1 MQSIFMLVDLVLELY
16 TWALIIS
23 IIMTWLVQFKVI
35 NTSNRLVYAVG
46 DFLYRITEPLLAPIR
61 RFLPSLG
68 GMDLSPL
75 VLMLAIFLLRS
86 LLREYGPA

>member
-1 MQSIFMLVDLVLELY
+1 MQSILQLILVLLQLY
-16 TWALIIS
+16 SWALIIS
-23 IIMTWLVQFKVI
+23 IVLTWLVQFNVV

-75 VLMLAIFLLRS
+75 VLLLAIFLLRN
-86 LLREYGPA
+86 LLVEYWPM